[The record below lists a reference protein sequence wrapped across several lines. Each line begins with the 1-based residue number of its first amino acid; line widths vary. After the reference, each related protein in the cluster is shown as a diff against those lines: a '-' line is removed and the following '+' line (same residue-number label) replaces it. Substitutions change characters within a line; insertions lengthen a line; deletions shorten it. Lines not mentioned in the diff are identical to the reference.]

1 MILLNLF
8 SHHSFSLRSW
18 MRNAFS
24 RSVIAFEQNNS
35 FELAYPFEADIRY
48 VVKSVIINRL
58 LLNKDFLI
66 IIFFYL

>member
-1 MILLNLF
+1 
-8 SHHSFSLRSW
+8 

-66 IIFFYL
+66 IIFSTFNLHLTYLTDSR